1 MVGKEEEGTGSSPVP
16 LSIHISQS
24 SVTCNNALEIK
35 PLNCNSSKIRK
46 YVSLQT
52 SSKIYLVKKNNAK
65 TVKSS
70 CIEPE

>member
-35 PLNCNSSKIRK
+35 PLNCNSSKSESMFLYKQVPKFILLRK
-46 YVSLQT
+46 IMQKQ
-52 SSKIYLVKKNNAK
+52 SKAV
-65 TVKSS
+65 V
-70 CIEPE
+70 